1 MKKALVS
8 LGMVLAVALG
18 TVSVGGAAPVVS
30 ARDHM
35 CC

>member
-8 LGMVLAVALG
+8 LGLVLAVALG
-18 TVSVGGAAPVVS
+18 ASAGGAAPVVS
-30 ARDHM
+30 SGPQW